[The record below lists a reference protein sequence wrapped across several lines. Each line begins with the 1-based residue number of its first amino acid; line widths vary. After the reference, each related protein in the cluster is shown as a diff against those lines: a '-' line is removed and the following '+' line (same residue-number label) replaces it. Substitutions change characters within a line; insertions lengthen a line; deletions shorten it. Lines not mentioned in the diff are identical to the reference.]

1 MIATIKRCKA
11 YKGLTQFLARL
22 NVNSYCEYDYQY
34 HLFFILQNEKLRCLS
49 KSVAELG
56 LNKDLPNLLSDPI
69 QRTNLPFLV
78 NTAILSFVTAFEKKK
93 KLVKKKIAKNDQ
105 DVISA
110 RFHIPGDFTY
120 QDCHE

>member
-34 HLFFILQNEKLRCLS
+34 HLFFILPNEKLRCLS
-49 KSVAELG
+49 KSVAELD

-78 NTAILSFVTAFEKKK
+78 NIAILSFVIAFEKK
-93 KLVKKKIAKNDQ
+93 KLVKKEIVKNDQ

-110 RFHIPGDFTY
+110 IFHIPGDFIY
-120 QDCHE
+120 LDCHE